1 MDWYWQVLHLQARA
15 AVVVAPVKAPVG
27 RAPWVREA
35 PVCAAAPAW
44 EGLPDQAGRK
54 MYVPTAA
61 AESIRDQAS
70 GEVRALVPAEV
81 EQWVSAGAWRF
92 VLAVEQDLAGWGCRE
107 WAEAERP
114 VLVPAEGRECHTVEA
129 GHPVSDRAAV
139 SAVAAGRDSGKAR
152 AEAGEH
158 SSVEVRDIAPAP
170 DVDSA
175 AAADSH

>member
-1 MDWYWQVLHLQARA
+1 M
-15 AVVVAPVKAPVG
+15 APVKAPVG
-27 RAPWVREA
+27 RVPWVREA

-44 EGLPDQAGRK
+44 ERLPDQAGRK

-107 WAEAERP
+107 WAEAECP
-114 VLVPAEGRECHTVEA
+114 VLVPAEGRECFSVKE
-129 GHPVSDRAAV
+129 
-139 SAVAAGRDSGKAR
+139 
-152 AEAGEH
+152 GEI
-158 SSVEVRDIAPAP
+158 VLAPA
-170 DVDSA
+170 VDSA
-175 AAADSH
+175 AVADLLCGKVAVRVWVSIEAGPSASAGDLILVSTVGADMDAAIHGI